1 MFNASCEIY
10 SISKESKYKA
20 KFLSI
25 NNETQRVPLLSLSAR
40 FITLPHL
47 YSRYIFSEKTPLNL
61 GL

>member
-40 FITLPHL
+40 FITYAPSLL
-47 YSRYIFSEKTPLNL
+47 
-61 GL
+61 